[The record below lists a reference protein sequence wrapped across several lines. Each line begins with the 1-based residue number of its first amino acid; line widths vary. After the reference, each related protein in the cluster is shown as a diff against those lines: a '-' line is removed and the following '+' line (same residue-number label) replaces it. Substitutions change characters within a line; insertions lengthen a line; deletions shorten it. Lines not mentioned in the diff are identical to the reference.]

1 MSVIVRA
8 WLSFAAIGAGII
20 HLALVISSPLA
31 IGIPLALFGIAEL
44 TWGVLILV
52 KDRLVSPRL
61 AHAGA
66 VTPLLLWSLL
76 TVTVT
81 LLAAPQVASSLRFV
95 PMGIAAIFELFIAG
109 VLSVILR
116 RQTETEPSTPVAP
129 PATAVKYLSAVIIA
143 GVLSVILRRQTETE
157 TETEPSTP
165 AAKPA
170 TAVKYLSAVII
181 AGVLVGAL
189 TTPAL
194 AATQA
199 GAVAIE
205 HGGTMGGMMTMNLPG
220 MGH

>member
-1 MSVIVRA
+1 MTVIVRA

-116 RQTETEPSTPVAP
+116 RQTETE
-129 PATAVKYLSAVIIA
+129 
-143 GVLSVILRRQTETE
+143 

-170 TAVKYLSAVII
+170 TAAKYLSAVIV

>member
-1 MSVIVRA
+1 MTAITRA
-8 WLSFAAIGAGII
+8 WLSFAAIGAGVI

-31 IGIPLALFGIAEL
+31 IGIPLVLFGIAEL
-44 TWGVLILV
+44 TWGALILV
-52 KDRLVSPRL
+52 KDRLLLPRL
-61 AHAGA
+61 AQAGA
-66 VTPLLLWSLL
+66 ITPLLLWSLL

-81 LLAAPQVASSLRFV
+81 LLAAPQIASSLRFL

-116 RQTETEPSTPVAP
+116 RQA
-129 PATAVKYLSAVIIA
+129 
-143 GVLSVILRRQTETE
+143 ETE
-157 TETEPSTP
+157 TETEPPTP
-165 AAKPA
+165 VSKPA
-170 TAVKYLSAVII
+170 TAVKYLCAVII

-205 HGGTMGGMMTMNLPG
+205 HGGTMGGMMTINVPG

>member
-1 MSVIVRA
+1 MTVITRA

-116 RQTETEPSTPVAP
+116 RQTETE
-129 PATAVKYLSAVIIA
+129 
-143 GVLSVILRRQTETE
+143 

>member
-1 MSVIVRA
+1 MTVIVRA
-8 WLSFAAIGAGII
+8 WLSFAAFGAGII

-116 RQTETEPSTPVAP
+116 RQTETE
-129 PATAVKYLSAVIIA
+129 
-143 GVLSVILRRQTETE
+143 
-157 TETEPSTP
+157 TEPSTP

-170 TAVKYLSAVII
+170 TAVKYLSAVIV

-205 HGGTMGGMMTMNLPG
+205 HGGTMGGMMTINLPG

>member
-1 MSVIVRA
+1 MTVIVRA

-116 RQTETEPSTPVAP
+116 RQTETE
-129 PATAVKYLSAVIIA
+129 
-143 GVLSVILRRQTETE
+143 TETE
-157 TETEPSTP
+157 IEPSTP

>member
-1 MSVIVRA
+1 MTVVVRA

-116 RQTETEPSTPVAP
+116 RQTETE
-129 PATAVKYLSAVIIA
+129 
-143 GVLSVILRRQTETE
+143 

>member
-1 MSVIVRA
+1 MTVITRA

-66 VTPLLLWSLL
+66 VTPLLLWSLI

-95 PMGIAAIFELFIAG
+95 PMGIAAIFELF
-109 VLSVILR
+109 
-116 RQTETEPSTPVAP
+116 
-129 PATAVKYLSAVIIA
+129 IA

>member
-1 MSVIVRA
+1 MTVIVRA

-116 RQTETEPSTPVAP
+116 RQTETE
-129 PATAVKYLSAVIIA
+129 
-143 GVLSVILRRQTETE
+143 
-157 TETEPSTP
+157 TEPSTP

-170 TAVKYLSAVII
+170 TAVKYLSAVIV

-205 HGGTMGGMMTMNLPG
+205 HGGTMGGMMTINLPG

>member
-1 MSVIVRA
+1 MTIITRA

-44 TWGVLILV
+44 TWAVLILM
-52 KDRLVSPRL
+52 KDRLLLPRL
-61 AHAGA
+61 AQAGA
-66 VTPLLLWSLL
+66 ITPLLLWSLV

-81 LLAAPQVASSLRFV
+81 LLAAPQIASSLRFV

-116 RQTETEPSTPVAP
+116 RQTETETEPEPSTPVA
-129 PATAVKYLSAVIIA
+129 
-143 GVLSVILRRQTETE
+143 Q
-157 TETEPSTP
+157 
-165 AAKPA
+165 PA